1 MSALE
6 QIRQRPI
13 LIISILG
20 IALLLFI
27 LTAVD
32 RPGELFSDNSTV
44 AKVDGQKIDYL
55 ELQRRVEQQT
65 EQMRNQGY
73 MNVDQAM
80 IQSQVLQSMISELLL
95 NKEVEKLGIAVT
107 DNELSE
113 AMLGQTPHPFVAQ
126 MAYRYGMAPMDLY
139 TAAFDPQKGGFDP
152 SVSAQ
157 AKQIWADLEKNTRE
171 YLLQEKFGNLFAGV
185 FTANELDAKAIFED
199 NASTST
205 IAYARVDYSTLSDD
219 DFKPSDADIE
229 ALYKEEKERFRINTP
244 MYLVDYIAVP
254 IEPSDADRE
263 AAGKEVATALAKLKI
278 EKGIA
283 AVDNNPKFMINNVSS
298 TKENLAP
305 SLRSSLDQILADT
318 VCQLPMSNNT
328 YTIAKLLSAT
338 QQTDSVLIDMAQ
350 LTDVAL
356 TDSVMNLLDGGES
369 IKNLGQELIAQ
380 TNDSLWIPLTNPGAA
395 PLRGEIEGA
404 AEGKYFVSTTQP
416 GVLMKVR
423 KRMAP
428 VTVYD
433 IAEIT
438 YQVIPSGATR
448 TDLNSNFRKFL
459 AENNTPAKFKSE
471 AEKNGYNV
479 MNAVVTPSYMAVSQ
493 IPDSRT
499 AAKWALESKAGKVSN
514 IFTINNE
521 SILLAVAVK
530 DVYKGDYAPASDE
543 NVRDY
548 LTNKLRNRMKGE
560 KLVADFKGK
569 ASNIAGYASAMK
581 TTADTTQVTF
591 GQPMVRN
598 FPYNESALN
607 ANVAAAKKGT
617 VVGPIALNNSV
628 VVFEVVNVDN
638 SGRQFDFENDAMT
651 FNQREVNSLQRNISA
666 ILLGNKKV
674 SYRLAKFVP
683 KSEE

>member
-44 AKVDGQKIDYL
+44 AKVDGHKIEYL

-80 IQSQVLQSMISELLL
+80 IQSQVLQGMINELLL
-95 NKEVEKLGIAVT
+95 NEEIEKLGITVT
-107 DNELSE
+107 SNELSE
-113 AMLGQTPHPFVAQ
+113 AMLGQNPHPFVAQ

-139 TAAFDPQKGGFDP
+139 NAAFDPQKGGFDP
-152 SVSAQ
+152 SISAQ
-157 AKQIWADLEKNTRE
+157 AKQIWAELEKNTRE

-205 IAYARVDYSTLSDD
+205 IAYARVDFSTLSDD
-219 DFKPSDADIE
+219 DFNPSDADIE

-244 MYLVDYIAVP
+244 MYMVDYIAIPV
-254 IEPSDADRE
+254 EPSTADLD
-263 AAGKEVATALAKLKI
+263 AAGKEVAAALAKLKM
-278 EKGIA
+278 EKGLG
-283 AVDNNPKFMINNVSS
+283 AVENNAKFMVNNVSS

-305 SLRSSLDQILADT
+305 ALCSSLDMLLTDT
-318 VCQLPMSNNT
+318 VCNLPMTNNT
-328 YTIAKLLSAT
+328 YTIAKLLGAT

-356 TDSVMNLLDGGES
+356 ADSVMNMLEGGKS
-369 IKNLGQELIAQ
+369 IKDLDNTLIAQ

-395 PLRGEIEGA
+395 SLRGDIEA
-404 AEGKYFVSTTQP
+404 APDGKYFASTSQP
-416 GVLMKVR
+416 GVLLKVR

-438 YQVIPSGATR
+438 YQVTPSGATR
-448 TDLNSNFRKFL
+448 TDLNSNFQKFL

-471 AEKNGYNV
+471 AEKNSYSV
-479 MNAVVTPSYMAVSQ
+479 MNAVVTPSYMAVAQ
-493 IPDSRT
+493 VPDSRT
-499 AAKWALESKAGKVSN
+499 AAKWALDNKAGKVSG

-530 DVYKGDYAPASDE
+530 DVYKGDYAPATDE
-543 NVRDY
+543 TVREY
-548 LTNKLRNRMKGE
+548 LTNKLRNRMKGQ
-560 KLVADFKGK
+560 KLVADYKGK
-569 ASNIAGYASAMK
+569 ASNIAGYATAMK

-598 FPYNESALN
+598 FPFNESALN
-607 ANVAAAKKGT
+607 ANVAVAKPGA

-628 VVFEVVNVDN
+628 VVFQVLNVDN
-638 SGRQFDFENDAMT
+638 SGRQFDFDNDALT
-651 FNQREVNSLQRNISA
+651 FNQREVSSLQRNISS